1 MLFEFCSDLY
11 VNRGVPLLEGLLELS
26 AQVVKHALRLFLKR
40 RRQLGLDIR
49 YDLLLVDRKH
59 VILHL
64 VQDVGSCL
72 NYLTFQGDE
81 FGVGLRGQ
89 DAEGL
94 LILRNLL
101 THFRNQLLL
110 SFMTGFH
117 APFQG
122 FLHDFNYFA
131 LAARLLSDFDWS
143 LLDADIAQVD
153 EVVLLLLRLL
163 HRATHR
169 CIVDN

>member
-1 MLFEFCSDLY
+1 MLFEFCSDLQI
-11 VNRGVPLLEGLLELS
+11 NSGVLLLKRLLELS

-40 RRQLGLDIR
+40 RRQLGLDIC
-49 YDLLLVDRKH
+49 YDLLLVHRKH
-59 VILHL
+59 VVLHL
-64 VQDVGSCL
+64 VEDVGSCL
-72 NYLTFQGDE
+72 NYLTFQCDE

-94 LILRNLL
+94 LILFNLL
-101 THFRNQLLL
+101 THLRNQLLL
-110 SFMTGFH
+110 TLMTGFH

-122 FLHDFNYFA
+122 FLHDFNYFT
-131 LAARLLSDFDWS
+131 LATRLLSDFNWS
-143 LLDADIAQVD
+143 LLDADIAQVV

-163 HRATHR
+163 HGPTHR